1 VAVLRHVAV
10 PSEEI
15 FDVAAAPPRM
25 PADDV
30 VACVVGCV
38 EVELSDDV
46 APLLL
51 EQRPPKVVVGRP
63 VGAAV
68 LLRR

>member
-1 VAVLRHVAV
+1 VAVRRHVAV

-15 FDVAAAPPRM
+15 CDVAAAPPCT
-25 PADDV
+25 PGDNV

-51 EQRPPKVVVGRP
+51 EQLLPKVAVGRP
-63 VGAAV
+63 VGAAA